1 MKVFKLLWILFA
13 LSVCFVSCDDD
24 DDDNGMG
31 NEGTQAVPQ
40 VAVSFEKE
48 GISVLKNAGEV
59 QIPLV
64 LAEAPEGTVKLTVGV
79 KEETGTVA
87 SEGID
92 FDIKEKVISIEKGVK
107 VGYVTVVILDNGKA
121 ETDRA
126 FTLELKSVYGYGKK
140 AETAQT
146 CKISIMNNAFAEFE
160 KTSWVT
166 YESAATESAPEDWK
180 ATCRIPILIT
190 GVIAEP
196 STIVVQAKDETA
208 HEYYNFT
215 IASKEIAVN
224 PGDSQVYV
232 EILPIDDDIA
242 NDDRTFNLFIKEIKG
257 GNLIVG
263 KNNLECSVTIVSEEI
278 KKTVSFESLSFK
290 EYDIEIVLDIPV
302 VIDKVPEG
310 DVTVTLAPAVASTAV
325 EGVDYELTQEN
336 RTIIIGESKRANVY
350 VKLLGDNIVN
360 GDRQLILALR
370 SVKGANASLSEQES
384 ECTID
389 ILNDD
394 FPAFEKSAFEVEEY
408 FGEYTLELTLPA
420 VDKERVMK
428 FDMVNKETQPGVY
441 FSNVPTEVV
450 IPANADKVNISMN
463 IGINVFSAPTVSATL
478 EMNIVEV
485 DGFRLAEPIAAE
497 VKVMESQYRK
507 FLGTWNVTSKEKN
520 FDQVFSA
527 GTTEEEM
534 LANWNKKYLVNN
546 WTGSMDGAWKWK
558 LEIIDGKYYL
568 DPTSDLGI
576 YNDKE
581 FGTLTGKLA
590 YYLGEWKDV
599 TSKSVELK
607 QTDEYTLEYSGSL
620 GSDWY
625 DAGGTRRRIFDG
637 RSQNV
642 WKKQQ

>member
-215 IASKEIAVN
+215 IASNE
-224 PGDSQVYV
+224 
-232 EILPIDDDIA
+232 
-242 NDDRTFNLFIKEIKG
+242 
-257 GNLIVG
+257 
-263 KNNLECSVTIVSEEI
+263 
-278 KKTVSFESLSFK
+278 
-290 EYDIEIVLDIPV
+290 
-302 VIDKVPEG
+302 
-310 DVTVTLAPAVASTAV
+310 
-325 EGVDYELTQEN
+325 
-336 RTIIIGESKRANVY
+336 
-350 VKLLGDNIVN
+350 
-360 GDRQLILALR
+360 
-370 SVKGANASLSEQES
+370 
-384 ECTID
+384 
-389 ILNDD
+389 
-394 FPAFEKSAFEVEEY
+394 
-408 FGEYTLELTLPA
+408 
-420 VDKERVMK
+420 
-428 FDMVNKETQPGVY
+428 
-441 FSNVPTEVV
+441 
-450 IPANADKVNISMN
+450 
-463 IGINVFSAPTVSATL
+463 
-478 EMNIVEV
+478 
-485 DGFRLAEPIAAE
+485 
-497 VKVMESQYRK
+497 
-507 FLGTWNVTSKEKN
+507 
-520 FDQVFSA
+520 
-527 GTTEEEM
+527 
-534 LANWNKKYLVNN
+534 
-546 WTGSMDGAWKWK
+546 
-558 LEIIDGKYYL
+558 
-568 DPTSDLGI
+568 
-576 YNDKE
+576 
-581 FGTLTGKLA
+581 
-590 YYLGEWKDV
+590 
-599 TSKSVELK
+599 
-607 QTDEYTLEYSGSL
+607 
-620 GSDWY
+620 
-625 DAGGTRRRIFDG
+625 
-637 RSQNV
+637 
-642 WKKQQ
+642 